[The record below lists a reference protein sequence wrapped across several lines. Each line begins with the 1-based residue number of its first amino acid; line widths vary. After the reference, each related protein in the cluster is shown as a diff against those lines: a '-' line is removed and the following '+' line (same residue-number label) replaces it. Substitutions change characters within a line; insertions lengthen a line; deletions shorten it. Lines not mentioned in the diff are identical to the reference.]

1 MDTTASKQIR
11 VNANVSAGQRGT
23 AAVLV
28 KMVRGKARDSSCA
41 GKNGARESAGQR
53 GTADVLLKTGRGTAA
68 GKRGTARDSRCAG
81 KTGPREP
88 HPVWGFK
95 NIKEGGVGV

>member
-1 MDTTASKQIR
+1 M
-11 VNANVSAGQRGT
+11 NANVSAGQRGT

-53 GTADVLLKTGRGTAA
+53 GTADVLLRTG
-68 GKRGTARDSRCAG
+68 RGTARDSRCAG

-95 NIKEGGVGV
+95 NIKAGGGWGGGP